1 MVPSRGESREARLKQ
16 VGPYM
21 QTEGQP
27 SMETSRHGWER
38 PKKGTRAQIDKN
50 KKLAEQ
56 RAKLSANDAQQEIDE
71 ALMNGTSA
79 PEEPN
84 WTQSCVKMKLSQFC
98 NDQRICRIINSEV
111 QATNMMIAEG
121 YAFANFHVTRL
132 LEQGK
137 DIPSLDTKFFDRCL
151 SSVIV
156 CKNNKGFFS
165 EDFIESAKLFDALR
179 TAETGRTDG
188 TKLGNIKS
196 DLLKGMKA
204 TASLHLRSNACTR
217 LSKYLQWSASHI
229 NKTMRKKVVDLVLN
243 YPKGD
248 IEEAIPLVDKKGAE
262 LTPPRSSAAI
272 RAMCTVIALRK
283 VCPLPKA
290 VDFLAEDDL
299 TLLLPLYH
307 HIMKDT
313 EAAHAAIR
321 GGRITDSKLIRVLS
335 KARFTMLPTKG
346 GFTTSYIPICSRAL
360 ISLLRRVK
368 NNDET
373 PLHPA
378 TTDKLS
384 PEENHKAWM
393 KHFNVKGVE
402 TRSKRFGMKICTD
415 GVGCTIL
422 MERNCAVIGSPPEE
436 EISPAIITQMAKK
449 RTVDHRGVD
458 PGVSDVVVVASKRTG
473 ATSSYSVGKY
483 AHKALIPKSNHVTS
497 KWNEETAERIARI
510 RNDVD
515 KSNMEGLSEFTNSY
529 LSETR
534 ALHSHRATRG
544 YRNWRFTRYVAKQ
557 KAVSDVCDFVAPRT
571 CTIDGKIVQMYNVV
585 GYGDWTGASGTP
597 IKRKYCGPQVDI
609 RKELRRRQDSVLF
622 RSIWEYRTSITCHAT
637 WQRLSNM
644 KAVSE
649 GREKGGAIIDGA
661 KRGSVHKVLHCKSS
675 KCAFGRQGA
684 TWNRD
689 VNASRNMLTLLMLE
703 VHGFERPMEF
713 KPAVSA
719 RRQVRRVR
727 NASSDP
733 GSSVISGTPS

>member
-1 MVPSRGESREARLKQ
+1 
-16 VGPYM
+16 
-21 QTEGQP
+21 
-27 SMETSRHGWER
+27 METSQHGWER
-38 PKKGTRAQIDKN
+38 PKKGTRAKIDKN
-50 KKLAEQ
+50 KALAEQ
-56 RAKLSANDAQQEIDE
+56 RAKLCANDAQQEIDE
-71 ALMNGTSA
+71 ALLNGTAA
-79 PEEPN
+79 PGEPN

-98 NDQRICRIINSEV
+98 NDQRICRIMNSEV
-111 QATNMMIAEG
+111 QATNVMLAEG

-132 LEQGK
+132 LEEGK
-137 DIPSLDTKFFDRCL
+137 DVPPLEPKFFDRCL
-151 SSVIV
+151 SSVVV
-156 CKNNKGFFS
+156 CKNKKGFFS
-165 EDFIESAKLFDALR
+165 EDFIESAKLFDSLR
-179 TAETGRTDG
+179 PAGTGRTDG
-188 TKLGNIKS
+188 MKLGNIKS
-196 DLLKGMKA
+196 ELLKGMKA

-217 LSKYLQWSASHI
+217 LSKYLQWNASHI

-243 YPKGD
+243 YPKKD
-248 IEEAIPLVDKKGAE
+248 IEEAIPLIDKKGAE
-262 LTPPRSSAAI
+262 LTPSRSKAAV
-272 RAMCTVIALRK
+272 RAMCAVIALRK
-283 VCPLPKA
+283 LCPLPKA
-290 VDFLAEDDL
+290 VDFLAEDNL

-307 HIMKDT
+307 RIMMDT

-321 GGRITDSKLIRVLS
+321 EGSITDSKMKRVLS

-368 NNDET
+368 NRDET
-373 PLHPA
+373 PLHAA
-378 TTDKLS
+378 TTDKLA

-393 KHFNVKGVE
+393 KHFNVNGVE
-402 TRSKRFGMKICTD
+402 TRSRRFGMKICTD

-422 MERNCAVIGSPPEE
+422 MERYCAVICAPPSE
-436 EISPAIITQMAKK
+436 EISPAIIAQKAKK

-473 ATSSYSVGKY
+473 GTASYSVGKY
-483 AHKALIPKSNHVTS
+483 ANKALLPTSNRVTS
-497 KWNEETAERIARI
+497 KWNEETAESISRI
-510 RNDVD
+510 RNNVD
-515 KSNMEGLSEFTNSY
+515 KSNMEGLSTFTNSY

-534 ALHSHRATRG
+534 ALHTHRATRG
-544 YRNWRFTRYVAKQ
+544 YRNWRFTRFVAKQ
-557 KAVSDVCDFVAPRT
+557 SAVAEVCDFVAPST
-571 CTIDGKIVQMYNVV
+571 CTIDGKVVQMYNVV
-585 GYGDWTGASGTP
+585 GYGDWTGVSGTP

-637 WQRLSNM
+637 WQRLTNM
-644 KAVSE
+644 KAVSN
-649 GREKGGAIIDGA
+649 GREKGGAMIADA

-703 VHGFERPMEF
+703 VHGFERPVEF

-733 GSSVISGTPS
+733 WSSVISRAPA

>member
-1 MVPSRGESREARLKQ
+1 MVPSPGESRQARLKQ
-16 VGPYM
+16 IGPYM
-21 QTEGQP
+21 QTEEHP
-27 SMETSRHGWER
+27 SMEKSRHGWER
-38 PKKGTRAQIDKN
+38 PKKGTRAKIDEN
-50 KKLAEQ
+50 KRLAEQ
-56 RAKLSANDAQQEIDE
+56 RAKLCANDAQQEIDE
-71 ALMNGTSA
+71 ALMNGTVV

-84 WTQSCVKMKLSQFC
+84 WTQSCVKMKLAKFC
-98 NDQRICRIINSEV
+98 GDQRICRIINAEV

-121 YAFANFHVTRL
+121 YAFANFHITRL

-137 DIPSLDTKFFDRCL
+137 DLPSPDTEFYNRCL
-151 SSVIV
+151 ASVIS
-156 CKNNKGFFS
+156 CRNNKGFFS
-165 EDFIESAKLFDALR
+165 EEFLESAKLFDALR
-179 TAETGRTDG
+179 PVGVGRTDG
-188 TKLGNIKS
+188 AKLSHIRS

-204 TASLHLRSNACTR
+204 TATLHLRSNACTR
-217 LSKYLQWSASHI
+217 LSKHLQWSAPHI

-243 YPKGD
+243 YPKDD
-248 IEEAIPLVDKKGAE
+248 IEKAIPLVDEKGAE
-262 LTPPRSSAAI
+262 LTPSRSSAAI
-272 RAMCTVIALRK
+272 RAMCAVIALRK

-290 VDFLAEDDL
+290 VDFLDEKDL
-299 TLLLPLYH
+299 KLLFPLYH
-307 HIMKDT
+307 RIMVDT

-321 GGRITDSKLIRVLS
+321 EGTITDVKLIRVLS

-368 NNDET
+368 DNDGT
-373 PLHPA
+373 PLHSA
-378 TTDKLS
+378 TTDLLS
-384 PEENHKAWM
+384 QEEHHEAWSE
-393 KHFNVKGVE
+393 HFNVNGVE
-402 TRSKRFGMKICTD
+402 TRSRRFGMKICTD

-422 MERNCAVIGSPPEE
+422 MERCCAVIGAPPKED
-436 EISPAIITQMAKK
+436 ISPAIICRMAKR

-458 PGVSDVVVVASKRTG
+458 PGVSDVVVVASKLTG
-473 ATSSYSVGKY
+473 ASYSVGKY

-497 KWNEETAERIARI
+497 KWNEETAAEIARI
-510 RNDVD
+510 RNDVN
-515 KSNMEGLSEFTNSY
+515 KSNMEGLSEFTRSY

-544 YRNWRFTRYVAKQ
+544 YRNMRFTRYVAKQ
-557 KAVSDVCDFVAPRT
+557 RAVSDVCDFVAPRT
-571 CTIDGKIVQMYNVV
+571 STIDGKVVHMFNVV

-622 RSIWEYRTSITCHAT
+622 RSIWEYRTSVTCNIT

-644 KAVSE
+644 KAVSN
-649 GREKGGAIIDGA
+649 GREKEGVIIDGA

-733 GSSVISGTPS
+733 RSSVISGTPS